1 MKKQTDYGEMI
12 LKNCPAVGYGIFKHS
27 FLVLESR
34 LRLPLDCLPTES
46 KESSLPWGL
55 RLLKD
60 MVS

>member
-1 MKKQTDYGEMI
+1 MEKKKLI

-34 LRLPLDCLPTES
+34 VRLPLDCLPTES
-46 KESSLPWGL
+46 KESSLTWVV